1 MSDTED
7 AVYRTPDGR
16 EVRCRITPERDLPP
30 SAPNVPLT
38 RQLVRVETADE
49 ESVLLRLAVGHAGSA
64 RDRGRAFTQLDD
76 AILAGVR
83 IARCARG
90 VHPPEITRLVGHHD
104 DPVTPFALV
113 QPHTGQP
120 IGELLGRR
128 QLFDEERAAF
138 RDGLL
143 NALSWLSAAEV
154 VHRDLRPGTVLW
166 DPERRTVQVCDLTS
180 ATVVGVPRAVA
191 GTPPWASPEQREGT
205 GWCDPRDD
213 VWSAGL
219 LLFQVLTG
227 HDVEAEA
234 RLPLEDFGS
243 LAAELGGVFEYRAEL
258 RPSADDLLER
268 FTGRAPR
275 RRPVDT
281 ELSAGHR
288 AFDERLRRR
297 RAAAETDPGGR
308 MSPDWL
314 IAPEPDPPPAR
325 RYWVLGAVAGVAL
338 VVVLVA
344 LTFFLGG

>member
-7 AVYRTPDGR
+7 TVYRTPDGR

-38 RQLVRVETADE
+38 RQLVRVETAGE
-49 ESVLLRLAVGHAGSA
+49 ENVLLRLAVGRSGSA
-64 RDRGRAFTQLDD
+64 RDRGRAFTRLDA

-90 VHPPEITRLVGHHD
+90 AHPPEITRLVGHRD
-104 DPVTPFALV
+104 DPVEPFALV
-113 QPHTGQP
+113 QPRAGQP

-154 VHRDLRPGTVLW
+154 VHRDIRPGTVLW

-180 ATVVGVPRAVA
+180 ATVADVPRTVA
-191 GTPPWASPEQREGT
+191 GTPPWASHEQREGT
-205 GWCDPRDD
+205 GRCDPRDD

-234 RLPLEDFGS
+234 RLPLEESGS
-243 LAAELGGVFEYRAEL
+243 LAAELDGVFEYRAEL
-258 RPSADDLLER
+258 RPTADELVAR

-275 RRPVDT
+275 RRPVDA
-281 ELSAGHR
+281 ELDAGHR
-288 AFDERLRRR
+288 AFDERLRRK
-297 RAAAETDPGGR
+297 RAAGEADTGGQT
-308 MSPDWL
+308 SEDWP
-314 IAPEPDPPPAR
+314 IAAPDPPPGQL
-325 RYWVLGAVAGVAL
+325 YWAVGAAAGVAL